1 MPPIPRKSPLAP
13 DPTPDRGTSGAGPS
27 VTPPFPKNGGPRVAV
42 NLWDLDR
49 VHPEIVRLV
58 LAGKVAGDKTAIF
71 KVHDRH
77 EDTAV
82 PFVCDPRTAAV
93 ACDVL
98 RSECR
103 RCEVRPV
110 RVYVSPDGVRWVRVP
125 ERGVLTWVDGGGV
138 GHLSPEFFPTGE
150 RPEPVAPTPSAVE
163 LG

>member
-1 MPPIPRKSPLAP
+1 M
-13 DPTPDRGTSGAGPS
+13 
-27 VTPPFPKNGGPRVAV
+27 TPPFPKNGGPRTGSARDRVVAV

-58 LAGKVAGDKTAIF
+58 LAGKVSGDKAAIF
-71 KVHDRH
+71 KVADRH

-82 PFVCDPRTAAV
+82 PFICDPKTAAM

-103 RCEVRPV
+103 RCEVRAV
-110 RVYVSPDGVRWVRVP
+110 RVYVSPDGARWVRVP
-125 ERGVLTWVDGGGV
+125 ERGVLTWVDGDGIT
-138 GHLSPEFFPTGE
+138 HLSPEFFPTGE
-150 RPEPVAPTPSAVE
+150 RPEPVAPVPQAVE